1 MRAAAF
7 LLLVSTAAAGLLAQ
21 APVRLDEA
29 FFSGD
34 RARVVREITN
44 RARSMNDGDAKLLAE
59 YGRAYLAALD
69 VQKGKEAL
77 RLAEAKEPNDGE
89 VLRMIALAW
98 LKNGFKAEAL
108 GAYEQ
113 ILRRDPKNTD
123 SIGRSAVD
131 LAEVGLVKEAE
142 KYMGA
147 FVAREPEDWRTF
159 LAFGRAFLTG
169 GFRQQAAPWFARAVA
184 LKPENEE
191 VMVEILRAFTDTQ
204 SVM

>member
-1 MRAAAF
+1 MKAIP
-7 LLLVSTAAAGLLAQ
+7 LLLTVSVSVLAQ
-21 APVRLDEA
+21 APIRLDEA

-34 RARVVREITN
+34 RTRVLREITN
-44 RARSMNDGDAKLLAE
+44 RARSMNDGDARLLAE
-59 YGRAYLAALD
+59 YGRAYLAMLD
-69 VQKGKEAL
+69 VPKGKDLL

-89 VLRMIALAW
+89 VLRLIALAW
-98 LKNGFKAEAL
+98 LKNGFKTEAL
-108 GAYEQ
+108 SAYEQ

-123 SIGRSAVD
+123 VLGRSAVD

-147 FVAREPEDWRTF
+147 FVAREPEDWRMF

-169 GFRQQAAPWFARAVA
+169 GFRQQASPWFARAVTV
-184 LKPENEE
+184 KPDKEE

>member
-7 LLLVSTAAAGLLAQ
+7 VLCVVPALMAQ
-21 APVRLDEA
+21 TPIKFDEA
-29 FFSGD
+29 FFNGD
-34 RARVVREITN
+34 RARVLREVTN
-44 RARSMNDGDAKLLAE
+44 RARAMNDGDAKLLAE

-69 VQKGKEAL
+69 VQKGKELL
-77 RLAEAKEPNDGE
+77 RMAEAKESKDGE

-113 ILRRDPKNTD
+113 ILRRDPKN
-123 SIGRSAVD
+123 SEAIGKSGVD
-131 LAEVGLVKEAE
+131 LAEVGLVNEAE
-142 KYMGA
+142 KYMNA
-147 FVAREPEDWRTF
+147 FQARESGDWRTF
-159 LAFGRAFLTG
+159 LLFGRAFLTG
-169 GFRQQAAPWFARAVA
+169 GFRKQAAPWFAKAVSV
-184 LKPENEE
+184 KPDKEE